1 MAQQQFSEIE
11 EYLRLL
17 KERREQ
23 ARRNI
28 FCGVCG
34 KQHPKAVMKD
44 KPTHAARWCGSCRV
58 YHPANEGD
66 VWLESKFLGTKYHIY
81 ARIDNVVVDITEW
94 GESSMSHRTSLL
106 LSPPAPLIHTI
117 TLSHLRTLPPPFPP
131 VMLTTA
137 RNVSPASTSSK
148 GTCQG
153 LDTLEAG
160 SHNVWIT
167 LKDSTTGSSASN
179 ASKGGKKNGGGRRG
193 KGDLPRMEDMPDD
206 MSVDQF
212 MQMLMRSA
220 ARREAKAKQ
229 PPQPPQQ
236 KKKGGK
242 GKKKKK

>member
-1 MAQQQFSEIE
+1 MFQNGLANGFSLSRFLNRNILIYTCRSDMAQQQFSEIE

-106 LSPPAPLIHTI
+106 LSPPRLSYTRS
-117 TLSHLRTLPPPFPP
+117 LSH
-131 VMLTTA
+131 
-137 RNVSPASTSSK
+137 
-148 GTCQG
+148 TCA
-153 LDTLEAG
+153 LCRLLF
-160 SHNVWIT
+160 HR
-167 LKDSTTGSSASN
+167 LC
-179 ASKGGKKNGGGRRG
+179 
-193 KGDLPRMEDMPDD
+193 
-206 MSVDQF
+206 
-212 MQMLMRSA
+212 
-220 ARREAKAKQ
+220 
-229 PPQPPQQ
+229 
-236 KKKGGK
+236 
-242 GKKKKK
+242 

>member
-106 LSPPAPLIHTI
+106 LSPPDRSLTLAHSAASFSTGYADYCAQRINCIHV
-117 TLSHLRTLPPPFPP
+117 LERHVPRSGHVGSWVAQR
-131 VMLTTA
+131 
-137 RNVSPASTSSK
+137 
-148 GTCQG
+148 
-153 LDTLEAG
+153 LDHAEGFHHWQLGIQRFQRRKEEWRREAG
-160 SHNVWIT
+160 QGRLATHGRHARRHVGRPVHAIT
-167 LKDSTTGSSASN
+167 DEERRTA
-179 ASKGGKKNGGGRRG
+179 RG
-193 KGDLPRMEDMPDD
+193 KG
-206 MSVDQF
+206 Q
-212 MQMLMRSA
+212 A
-220 ARREAKAKQ
+220 AAAAAAAEEERRER
-229 PPQPPQQ
+229 Q
-236 KKKGGK
+236 KEEEIKTSR
-242 GKKKKK
+242 